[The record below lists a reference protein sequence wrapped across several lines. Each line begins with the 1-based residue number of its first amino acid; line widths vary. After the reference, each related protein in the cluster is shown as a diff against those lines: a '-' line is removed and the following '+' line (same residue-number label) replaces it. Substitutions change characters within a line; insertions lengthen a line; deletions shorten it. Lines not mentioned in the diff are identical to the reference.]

1 MALASV
7 LQSPGW
13 DCAFRHGGF
22 TTDGRRRPV
31 VPGVARAAARRG
43 PTPGGPRGPVAAGGL
58 AAL

>member
-1 MALASV
+1 
-7 LQSPGW
+7 
-13 DCAFRHGGF
+13 
-22 TTDGRRRPV
+22 V